1 MHRAPSHGRPVRTG
15 GQADLLRV
23 VAVSIVIAVLGVLYI
38 IANPHD
44 GGVKA
49 FGWALVILGSVI
61 AAVVTALWA
70 RSEIGTAG
78 KAKSGAGGA
87 RRRRGR
93 GS

>member
-1 MHRAPSHGRPVRTG
+1 M
-15 GQADLLRV
+15 LRV

-70 RSEIGTAG
+70 RGEMGTAG
-78 KAKSGAGGA
+78 KEKRGAGGA
-87 RRRRGR
+87 RRRRDR
-93 GS
+93 SS